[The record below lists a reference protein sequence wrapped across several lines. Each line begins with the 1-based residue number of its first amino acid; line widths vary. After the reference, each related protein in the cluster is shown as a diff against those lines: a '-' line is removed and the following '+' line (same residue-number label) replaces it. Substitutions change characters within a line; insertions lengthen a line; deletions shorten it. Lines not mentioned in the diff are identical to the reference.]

1 MRLFILLIG
10 LILFSHDLSAQFAC
24 GTHGEYHQ
32 DIDPKKLE
40 IIKRSLSE
48 KSAAN
53 DSVAVTFHIVDNAA
67 PIETVL
73 GEITQL
79 NNYFSGAN
87 ITFFACG
94 SPRYIDSGTSF
105 YSFSEG
111 DILNQQNHVFNT
123 INVYYVRQVTD
134 NVGNE
139 LCGYAF
145 FPGPAPQDRYAM
157 VSSNSGC
164 LIGGTTLAHELGH
177 FYGLRHTHSLVGGP
191 EYVDGSNCATSGD
204 GFCDTP
210 ADPNLGRAGIVNNS
224 CFYTGGEV
232 DPKGDPYN
240 PSVGNL
246 MSYAPPRCTNKFTP
260 EQLAF
265 MRFTHEN
272 ANNFVLDNCDFFPD
286 FEVASETVLTTIRSD
301 QTLSVAYT
309 FENKGVQEEFDV
321 PVFIYLSDDPTERG
335 FIIKK
340 DTINFSSGV
349 GPILETFDIDLPLN
363 SGTNKY
369 YLTILVDPSFAFL
382 ELEEANNLFTLEFEV
397 DNNSLEDEVIF
408 PNPTRGN
415 FKLFIRDSRVTNKFV
430 VSIYDVDGRLQKR
443 IDGFK
448 NSEEH
453 FTEIDISEFREGLY
467 VIDVYFT
474 IQDRRKTFKIF
485 KSD

>member
-1 MRLFILLIG
+1 MRIFILLIG
-10 LILFSHDLSAQFAC
+10 IMFCVQSLSAQFTC
-24 GTHGEYHQ
+24 GTRGESNQ
-32 DIDPKKLE
+32 VVDQKKLE
-40 IIKRSLSE
+40 LVKQRLAQ

-79 NNYFSGAN
+79 NNYFSGTN

-94 SPRYIDSGTSF
+94 SPRFIDSGTSF
-105 YSFSEG
+105 YSFDEG

-134 NVGNE
+134 NVGNA

-157 VSSNSGC
+157 VSSLSGC
-164 LIGGTTLAHELGH
+164 LVGATTLAHELGH
-177 FYGLRHTHSLVGGP
+177 FYGLRHTHSPFGGG
-191 EYVDGSNCATSGD
+191 EYVNGSNCAVAGD

-210 ADPNLGRAGIVNNS
+210 ADPNLGRAGIVNNA
-224 CFYTGGEV
+224 CFYAGGEV
-232 DPKGDPYN
+232 DQNGDPYN
-240 PSVGNL
+240 PSVGNI

-272 ANNFVLDNCDFFPD
+272 ANSFVLDNCNFFPD
-286 FEVASETVLTTIRSD
+286 FEVLSETVLTTIRSD
-301 QTLSVAYT
+301 QTISVDYT
-309 FENKGVQEEFDV
+309 FENKGVQEDFEV
-321 PVFIYLSDDPTERG
+321 PVFIYLSDDPTDRG

-340 DTINFSSGV
+340 DTINFSAG
-349 GPILETFDIDLPLN
+349 GGQQLQTFDIELPLN
-363 SGTNKY
+363 TGTSNY

-382 ELEEANNLFTLEFEV
+382 ELEEANNLFTIEFEV
-397 DNNSLEDEVIF
+397 DNNDLQDEIIF
-408 PNPTRGN
+408 PNPTTGN
-415 FKLFIRDSRVTNKFV
+415 FKLFMRDSRLTNNFE
-430 VSIYDVDGRLQKR
+430 VSIYDVDGRLQKQ

-453 FTEIDISEFREGLY
+453 FTEIDISGFREGLY
-467 VIDVYFT
+467 IIDVYFT